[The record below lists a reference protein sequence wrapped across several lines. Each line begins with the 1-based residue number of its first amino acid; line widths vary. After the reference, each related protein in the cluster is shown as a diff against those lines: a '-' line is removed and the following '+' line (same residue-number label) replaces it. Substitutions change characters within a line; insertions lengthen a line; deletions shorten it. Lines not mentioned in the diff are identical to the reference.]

1 MAGFDAGLGSIGG
14 RAFFGAGSIMLP
26 PNAIHLSRRER
37 QIMDVVYAQGRAT
50 VAQILAGIADPP
62 SYSAVRALVRIL
74 ERKGHLKH
82 SREGVRYVYQP
93 TRSRRRAGRSALQR
107 VLRTFYGGDVGL
119 TVAALLDVSD
129 AQLSHQEL
137 DRIAALIEQAR
148 AEGR

>member
-1 MAGFDAGLGSIGG
+1 
-14 RAFFGAGSIMLP
+14 MLS

-74 ERKGHLKH
+74 EHKGHLKH
-82 SREGVRYVYQP
+82 SRAGVRYVYQP

-129 AQLSHQEL
+129 AQLSRQEL
-137 DRIAALIEQAR
+137 DRIAALIEHAREQA
-148 AEGR
+148 E